1 MEKQIIIR
9 PVVKPKFSGVS
20 KHAKTVTVLTGAQMG
35 TTTGLYKTGLTTDE
49 ETKYELEL
57 NLPKGTLGK
66 RSSFWGELEIRLF
79 NDKPTYF
86 SIVSPMDEIKAK
98 VIYEHSA
105 IANNEL
111 ELSKNSLAEFYI
123 EDLEAKAKL
132 EEVKIDLTYEA
143 NQALMDTTTDEKRGY
158 LRLYDGKKGIAN
170 LSERVVKTELFKKV
184 NADPKRFLDYV
195 NNPDISTMIM
205 IEELMES
212 GAVTRKG
219 SYYMYE
225 KEVIG
230 SSIEAAIAF
239 FKEAKNQSLKIAMKQ
254 SLKNDKKLK
263 D

>member
-9 PVVKPKFSGVS
+9 PVVKPKFSGIS
-20 KHAKTVTVLTGAQMG
+20 NHAKTVTVLTGAQIGMN
-35 TTTGLYKTGLTTDE
+35 TGLYKTGLTPEE
-49 ETKYELEL
+49 ETKYETEL

-86 SIVSPMDEIKAK
+86 TIVSPMDELKAK

-111 ELSKNSLAEFYI
+111 ELSKNPLAEFYI
-123 EDLEAKAKL
+123 EDLESKAKL

-143 NQALMDTTTDEKRGY
+143 NQALMDTTIDEKRSY
-158 LRLYDGKKGIAN
+158 LRLYNVKGVNN
-170 LSERVVKTELFKKV
+170 LSERVIKTELFKRV
-184 NADPKRFLDYV
+184 NADPAKFLNFV
-195 NNPDISTMIM
+195 NNPDLSTMIL
-205 IEELMES
+205 IEELMEA
-212 GAVTRKG
+212 GKITRKG

-230 SSIEAAIAF
+230 SSIEAAIAY
-239 FKEAKNQSLKIAMKQ
+239 FKDIKNQSLKIAMTQ
-254 SLKNDKKLK
+254 SLKDDKKK
-263 D
+263 K